1 MDYMH
6 VRVSLHKD
14 MEILVSLF
22 IFLVFQR
29 KAKTKLVFY

>member
-14 MEILVSLF
+14 MEIFVLLF